1 MNQLKATT
9 IEDKSDEI
17 DFEKFIHLI
26 RSESFYVYGIGKVA
40 ERFVRYLE
48 REKLLTHIM
57 GFIVSLP
64 QSKMEPFHGRKVY
77 SIQEVDCNSLIL
89 IATDVT
95 SKDEIEEILN
105 VLRFKKYIWIY
116 WMLYDLFLGPPVRFD
131 ALVMVNKVFKG
142 SIQANWIATCYC
154 VIEDYFGK
162 NNYGRDLYVSFA
174 KMFFSEAAAR
184 KDLKR
189 FWERIAECAIR
200 GFQQDYNIKINKEHT
215 LVLDGAHRIALASF
229 FQINQLRADIY
240 ECNTQKYQDLYGV
253 DGFVSRSDDNILSSY
268 LTYKEF
274 QLIKKVF
281 DRI

>member
-9 IEDKSDEI
+9 IEDKFDEI
-17 DFEKFIHLI
+17 DVEKFIHLI

-40 ERFVRYLE
+40 ERFVRFLE

-64 QSKMEPFHGRKVY
+64 QSQMDPFHGRKVY

-95 SKDEIEEILN
+95 SKDEIEENLN
-105 VLRFKKYIWIY
+105 VLKFKKYIWIY

-131 ALVMVNKVFKG
+131 ALVVVNKVFKE
-142 SIQANWIATCYC
+142 SIQANWIAACYC
-154 VIEDYFGK
+154 
-162 NNYGRDLYVSFA
+162 
-174 KMFFSEAAAR
+174 
-184 KDLKR
+184 LKR

-274 QLIKKVF
+274 Q
-281 DRI
+281 